1 MYMQE
6 DVKIVEWSTVKVKR
20 RQYLNATAASRK
32 AAAAAAASD
41 G

>member
-1 MYMQE
+1 MCMQE
-6 DVKIVEWSTVKVKR
+6 DVKIVEWSTVKR
-20 RQYLNATAASRK
+20 RQYLNATAASRS